1 MLSCKETTALASH
14 RLDEKLPLST
24 RIKMW
29 MHLLIC
35 VYCRDYV
42 KQLRTV
48 VAVIARYA
56 HQSPNNDT
64 INKQTEILMKAYR
77 DINKR

>member
-14 RLDEKLPLST
+14 RLDEELPLSM
-24 RIKMW
+24 RMKMW

-42 KQLRTV
+42 KQLKTV
-48 VAVIARYA
+48 VGVIARYT
-56 HQSPNNDT
+56 HQSPSNEDLK
-64 INKQTEILMKAYR
+64 KQTDTLIQADRE
-77 DINKR
+77 INKR

>member
-14 RLDEKLPLST
+14 RLDGKLPLSM

-35 VYCRDYV
+35 VYCRDYA
-42 KQLRTV
+42 KQLKTV
-48 VAVIARYA
+48 VAVIARYT
-56 HQSPNNDT
+56 HQSLNNDK
-64 INKQTEILMKAYR
+64 INKQTEILIKADR